1 MEIVELSAK
10 EPAVR
15 RFIEDLWLPY
25 YRELE
30 ATVDAFS
37 LADDVDLVEAELPF
51 RVDRL
56 DSEEYRTWIA
66 VDGFPDGTPLAD
78 VDGELAGYIAAEVDE
93 APSVFDRPDRLFIC
107 DIYVGEPY
115 RGTGLAEDLFDRIRD
130 WAREAGCEEFSLD
143 PHVDNDRAITFYEKL
158 GFERTQYHMVA
169 SVDDCEGRDRN

>member
-15 RFIEDLWLPY
+15 RFIKELWLPY

-30 ATVDAFS
+30 STVDAFS
-37 LADDVDLVEAELPF
+37 LADDVDLVAEELPF

-56 DSEEYRTWIA
+56 DSEAYRTWIA
-66 VDGFPDGTPLAD
+66 VDGFTDGTPLAGT
-78 VDGELAGYIAAEVDE
+78 DGEFAGYIAAEIDE

-107 DIYVGEPY
+107 DIYVTEPY
-115 RGTGLAEDLFDRIRD
+115 RGTGLADDLFDRIRN
-130 WAREAGCEEFSLD
+130 WARDAGCEEFSLD
-143 PHVDNDRAITFYEKL
+143 PHVDNDRAIAFYEKL

-169 SVDDCEGRDRN
+169 SVDD